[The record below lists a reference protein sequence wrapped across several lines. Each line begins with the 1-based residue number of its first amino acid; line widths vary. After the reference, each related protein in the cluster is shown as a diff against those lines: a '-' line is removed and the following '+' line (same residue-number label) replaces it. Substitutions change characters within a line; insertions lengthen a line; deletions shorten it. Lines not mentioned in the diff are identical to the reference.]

1 MEPRAFADTAS
12 SSLDDGSDRR
22 KTQECKTAPSTPANG
37 RRSSGLWMR
46 TPEDEVSAA
55 SRRAS
60 SIYGDED
67 GDFADADADWELDS
81 MLMPVPK
88 TPAPETIARYAANVT
103 PDTPSVDDETLSLS
117 RDELMMRTCPP
128 KPAGGIVLLG
138 QGLLAREKDE
148 GVLQRLMA
156 ARRKS
161 LQFAPK
167 IGSPLAKTWP

>member
-22 KTQECKTAPSTPANG
+22 KPQECKTAPSTPANG